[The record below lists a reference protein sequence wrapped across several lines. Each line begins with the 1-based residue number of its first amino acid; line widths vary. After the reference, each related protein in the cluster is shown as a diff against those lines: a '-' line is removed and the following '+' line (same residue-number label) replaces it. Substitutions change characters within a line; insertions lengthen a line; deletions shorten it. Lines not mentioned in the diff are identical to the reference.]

1 MAARATHKARIR
13 LGEPPAANQVTI
25 IGRILARALDL
36 LVHVYHRGP
45 WWELNVWNSL
55 LDTHIPLREHEPKR
69 HNLIYL

>member
-1 MAARATHKARIR
+1 
-13 LGEPPAANQVTI
+13 VTI

-55 LDTHIPLREHEPKR
+55 LDTRIPLREHEPKR